1 MKEELDELIKN
12 KAVTIKDYSV
22 NLILLRIHKN
32 RKKPRNILMQK
43 SLKLY
48 GIKKFDSPKR

>member
-22 NLILLRIHKN
+22 NIIFSRIHKN

-43 SLKLY
+43 SLV
-48 GIKKFDSPKR
+48 KKN